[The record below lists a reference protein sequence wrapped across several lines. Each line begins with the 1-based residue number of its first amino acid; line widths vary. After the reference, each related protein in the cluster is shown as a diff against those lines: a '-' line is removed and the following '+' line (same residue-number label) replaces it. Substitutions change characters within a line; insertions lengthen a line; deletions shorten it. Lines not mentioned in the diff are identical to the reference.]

1 MNEQR
6 PAPAPP
12 TNTITTSPSRA
23 DLSRRDRTLE
33 AIQAVVSDTDLV
45 ALILWGSIGP
55 SSFNAASLVCKAW
68 LSVCRADE
76 CVLRSVAL
84 YTGALTKGVLMQL
97 LAVTSRHAD
106 TLPRESYAR
115 LNGGICFLY
124 RKAAIDQILAAG
136 GLSAWRER
144 VRMRG
149 ANQGSVKPAY
159 PSYPRLACSTR
170 LVSQQE
176 ERLHVRAVRVA
187 YARAVT

>member
-1 MNEQR
+1 MNRDLRQ
-6 PAPAPP
+6 PPPP
-12 TNTITTSPSRA
+12 THTMTTSPSKA
-23 DLSRRDRTLE
+23 EWSRRDRTLE
-33 AIQAVVSDTDLV
+33 AIQTVVSDTDLV

-68 LSVCRADE
+68 LSICRADE
-76 CVLRSVAL
+76 RVLRSVAL

-106 TLPRESYAR
+106 ALPRESYAR
-115 LNGGICFLY
+115 LNGGVCFLY
-124 RKAAIDQILAAG
+124 CKAAIDQILAAG

-149 ANQGSVKPAY
+149 ANQGCAKPAY
-159 PSYPRLACSTR
+159 LSYSRLACSTR
-170 LVSQQE
+170 LVAQQE
-176 ERLHVRAVRVA
+176 ERLHARAVRVA